1 MTTQFCVANLYTV
14 NDSTG
19 SKVLRGY
26 AFYGARGAKQSDGTY
41 SSDAYDTSLTTSV
54 TSSGLKAT
62 WLDPITKNLETLDM
76 TGINI
81 PEWLADTK
89 TNGTRPD
96 SKRPNEVYSK
106 PRVIDGF
113 SVKLIWNSV
122 MSEIL
127 SHNKKHPKA
136 PKPLPKD
143 AKDHWTTRFLVNP
156 SYSILTEGEEFADD
170 DGWF

>member
-1 MTTQFCVANLYTV
+1 MTAKFCVANLYTINTV
-14 NDSTG
+14 DG
-19 SKVLRGY
+19 SKALRGY
-26 AFYGARGAKQSDGTY
+26 AFYGVRGAKQSDGKY
-41 SSDAYDTSLTTSV
+41 SDDAYDTSLTTQV

-62 WLDPITKNLETLDM
+62 WLDPITKDLETLDM
-76 TGINI
+76 TGISI

-96 SKRPNEVYSK
+96 SKHPNEVYSK

-127 SHNKKHPKA
+127 SYNKKHPNA
-136 PKPLPKD
+136 PKLLPKD
-143 AKDHWTTRFLVNP
+143 TKDHWTTRFLCNP
-156 SYSILTEGEEFADD
+156 SYSILTEGEEFTDD